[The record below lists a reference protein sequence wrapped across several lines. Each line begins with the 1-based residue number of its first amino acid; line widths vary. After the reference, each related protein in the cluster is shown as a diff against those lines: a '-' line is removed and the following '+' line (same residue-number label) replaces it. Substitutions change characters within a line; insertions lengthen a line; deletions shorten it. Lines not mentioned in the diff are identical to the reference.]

1 MTGVELCIIIKA
13 SLAWLSPYQEKI
25 ACNNAE
31 YIIQQSEKREIDPL
45 IVAAIIYT
53 ESAFSPQVVSK
64 AGACGL
70 TQVLPKYSK
79 YTCGQLK
86 QPRVAIREGVR
97 ALSLW
102 LTWAEGAAGKRG
114 ETRSKIDIALCGYNA
129 GVRCIRRP
137 KSRVTKKV
145 MRGYVRK
152 VKMVRQRLKR
162 EFDDRFD
169 KSSSEKAEKHN

>member
-31 YIIQQSEKREIDPL
+31 YIIQQSEKRAIDPL
-45 IVAAIIYT
+45 IVAAIIYR
-53 ESAFSPQVVSK
+53 ESAFSPGVVSK

-79 YTCGQLK
+79 YTCKQLK

-97 ALSLW
+97 ALNLW
-102 LTWAEGAAGKRG
+102 LTWAEGSMGKKG
-114 ETRSKIDIALCGYNA
+114 ENRSKLDIALCGYNA
-129 GVRCIRRP
+129 GFRCIRYP
-137 KSRVTKKV
+137 KSKVTRRV
-145 MRGYVRK
+145 MRVYVGR
-152 VKMVRQRLKR
+152 VKRTYLKLKR
-162 EFDDRFD
+162 EFDDRFNR
-169 KSSSEKAEKHN
+169 SSSEEAEKHN